1 MRADTHTHSIFSFDA
16 QPHATVEAMCEA
28 AIAEGLSYLAITDH
42 CDICEENKHKVLER
56 DDIAAALE
64 SAKQKYADRLTLL
77 FGVELG
83 QIGEFP
89 DVARALLAKYKYD
102 FVIGSLHNLPNERD
116 FCYFDFSKTDEGEI
130 LTLMRRAIAENRH
143 AVEVGGFHALGHL
156 TYMHRYL
163 LRDGRDF
170 DFSLVSEE
178 IAALFDLLIAK
189 GIALEVNTSTLTTA
203 GVTMPP
209 RELLTLY
216 RARGGRLITLASDAH
231 APERVAQ
238 NFEAAEQLLRECG
251 FTEIAFPTA
260 NGIVSHPL

>member
-1 MRADTHTHSIFSFDA
+1 MRADTHTHSIFSSDA

-28 AIAEGLSYLAITDH
+28 AIAKGLSCLAITDH
-42 CDICEENKHKVLER
+42 CDICAENRHRVLER
-56 DDIAAALE
+56 DAIAATVAA
-64 SAKQKYADRLTLL
+64 AKEKYADRLTLL

-83 QIGEFP
+83 EIGEFP
-89 DVARALLAKYKYD
+89 DEARALLAKYDYD
-102 FVIGSLHNLPNERD
+102 FVLGSLHNLPNERD
-116 FCYFDFSKTDEGEI
+116 FYYFDFSRMDGEEI
-130 LTLMRRAIAENRH
+130 LALMRRAIAENRR
-143 AVEVGGFHALGHL
+143 AIEVGGFHALGHL

-170 DFSLVSEE
+170 DFSLVGEE
-178 IAALFDLLIAK
+178 MAALFDLLIAK
-189 GIALEVNTSTLTTA
+189 GIALEVNTSTLATA

-209 RELLTLY
+209 RELIALY
-216 RARGGRLITLASDAH
+216 RERGGRLITLSSDAH

-260 NGIVSHPL
+260 NGLISHPL